1 MNIRQILAGG
11 LAAIAAGATIAFGA
25 FGAGLGDYVV
35 TDTAQLL
42 SPMIVIGGS
51 ATAPPNA
58 ADVLGGIDVGVAVA
72 GYATKLVTV
81 AGAAGVPSV
90 TDGGL
95 ITSDLNKTYIGKTWD
110 LVKSTVTDTELPV
123 LLATGTFIDLNTS
136 EISYQSQIEPGSGLT
151 VSYGTTVDFQ
161 EPFLYTTFG
170 STGKYNTTVLF
181 LGGLDPSAVGSDYS
195 IELFGSDFTFGP
207 TSTQG
212 LQKLTL
218 YSSVGAQTVSLTV
231 GGSVDVTVEGSAY
244 TIEMFA
250 YQTSPAGV
258 ALKINGASTTPTVW
272 IEGGTYSLP
281 GSTTKILVNDVSVL
295 QQGGAQGGM
304 VTGSCQLFIGTSKIV
319 FEDGMQIYKNDVVLT
334 NTRVAIENTSSKI
347 IKLEVEIGPDMDNNL
362 KDGESFTDPVWGT
375 FKWNLGGMTPGIT
388 SDVREQIKID
398 RDGSN
403 RVKLTFTN
411 RDGNENGVD
420 VLYGT
425 GAAFSQTVDGT
436 HAFHTKQ
443 LNSSESGWQNIAIG
457 DYFVVNTDKRTR
469 IFKYDTYYPA
479 LGKEYVQFS
488 DIGSG
493 VIYKVY
499 YKTDSFLRIGTQ
511 THNVSYDS
519 STHSVA
525 VDLSGG
531 DPTWTANVT
540 VSMYTREEAQI
551 ELDNPYINITES
563 PLYTIGND
571 PTGKEIPVRA
581 TYSAANG
588 ALFTVVTGD
597 ITMHDVGTTFE
608 DKGITE
614 YGTYVDA
621 LGDSV
626 GTKNIVVYYPGKRP
640 AYANVAVGANPS
652 IVVGEAAG
660 GTVEQAVKI
669 TQPVAK
675 FASEISSPSGITSD
689 LILIGG
695 PCANSL
701 VATLMN
707 TTLATCFADW
717 QAYNGG
723 ITEGIIKEFTDAFGS
738 GQKALVVAG
747 TDAADTRNMAAKVM
761 QGTLAYQN

>member
-95 ITSDLNKTYIGKTWD
+95 ITSDLNKTYIGKAWN

-123 LLATGTFIDLNTS
+123 LLATGTFIDVNTS
-136 EISYQSQIEPGSGLT
+136 EISYQSQIEPSSGLT

-195 IELFGSDFTFGP
+195 IELYGSDFTFGP

-334 NTRVAIENTSSKI
+334 NTKVSIENTTSKI
-347 IKLEVEIGPDMDNNL
+347 IKLEVEIGPDMDNNI

-375 FKWNLGGMTPGIT
+375 FKWNLGGMTPGVT

-420 VLYGT
+420 VYYGSGT
-425 GAAFSQTVDGT
+425 TFTQTVDGT
-436 HAFHTKQ
+436 HNFVTNQ
-443 LNSSESGWQNIAIG
+443 IDSGMPSWQNIAIG
-457 DYFVVNTDKRTR
+457 DYFVVNMDKRTR

-511 THNVSYDS
+511 THNVTYDS
-519 STHSVA
+519 SSHSVA
-525 VDLSGG
+525 VDLSGACA
-531 DPTWTANVT
+531 DFSCNTT
-540 VSMYTREEAQI
+540 VSMYTREEARI
-551 ELDNPYINITES
+551 DLDNPFINVTES

-571 PTGKEIPVRA
+571 PTGEVIA
-581 TYSAANG
+581 FLASYSAANG
-588 ALFTVVTGD
+588 AVFTTN
-597 ITMHDVGTTFE
+597 TTTHDVGTTFE
-608 DKGITE
+608 DKALTS
-614 YGTYVDA
+614 YGTFIDL

-626 GTKNIVVYYPGKRP
+626 GIKNIVVYYPGKRP

-652 IVVGEAAG
+652 ITVGEAAG

-675 FASEISSPSGITSD
+675 FASEISTPSGITSD

-707 TTLATCFADW
+707 TTAATCFDDW
-717 QAYNGG
+717 KAYNGG
-723 ITEGIIKEFTDAFGS
+723 ITEGLIKEFTDAFGS

-747 TDAADTRNMAAKVM
+747 TNAPDTRNMAAKVM
-761 QGTLAYQN
+761 QGTLDYQN